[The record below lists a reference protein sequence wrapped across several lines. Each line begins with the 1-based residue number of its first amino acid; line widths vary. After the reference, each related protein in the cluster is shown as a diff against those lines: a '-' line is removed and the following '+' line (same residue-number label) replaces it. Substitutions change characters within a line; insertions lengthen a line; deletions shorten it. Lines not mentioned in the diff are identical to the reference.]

1 VQEVAGR
8 AQIQVLAEYVDNP
21 PDKEKQKK
29 TGSNAQDVEA
39 WLDGLIATHRYV
51 ADVWPS

>member
-1 VQEVAGR
+1 VRAAFATIYQE
-8 AQIQVLAEYVDNP
+8 
-21 PDKEKQKK
+21 K
-29 TGSNAQDVEA
+29 TGGIVQDGEA